1 MDRALMS
8 VPVAGTIIDRYQ
20 VEGTIGAGAMGDVV
34 KATDIDLKRT
44 VAIKILSEVHR
55 DNEELEARFVRE
67 GRAVAAISH
76 NNVVQVFTTGTYD
89 GRPYIAMEF
98 LTGHDLGSLV
108 AQQGPLSSLRAAKAL
123 LDCAHGLKAAAEA
136 GLIHRDVK
144 PANLLML
151 DSGVVKITDFGLA
164 KPIDPKNEPSL
175 TAMGVVVGTPDYIAP
190 EQARGETIDER
201 VDIYALG
208 GTLYY
213 LLVGTPPFRKGNP
226 VDDKYLKVV
235 ARHLQE
241 PAPNPM
247 LVRPEVDGQLARLQL
262 RLMSKKAN
270 ARPNYPELISELT
283 EIVERLDDG
292 ASPSTN
298 PKLRNRHKTGPSAK
312 TPFLGG
318 TGPKTSDLVSVEEED
333 DEDSAAT
340 NVRVPTLP
348 PTANLIA
355 ADSLGDQ
362 SVIARP
368 RRSKL
373 LVTTTILSG
382 LVLLVGV
389 GLFLFG
395 PMPSVHSAP
404 AKKSPDAAPIAT
416 TVIPDAAPPAPIVPQ
431 GMLPLPATDTH
442 PAAYISK
449 SMVTHG
455 EFVALF
461 PNEKTL
467 TQGTKKEPK
476 AERPVVGVKFSTA
489 QAYARTQGGRL
500 PSSAELASALELAD
514 AESAGFETSKV
525 LWEWLEEDGPKAS
538 NHRGETRPRKARGY
552 KNIGFRVVLDR

>member
-1 MDRALMS
+1 MS
-8 VPVAGTIIDRYQ
+8 VPAPGTIIGRYQ

-76 NNVVQVFTTGTYD
+76 SNVVQVFTTGTYD

-123 LDCAHGLKAAAEA
+123 LDCAHGLRAAAEA

-151 DSGVVKITDFGLA
+151 DTGVVKITDFGLA

-226 VDDKYLKVV
+226 TDDKYLKVV

-292 ASPSTN
+292 AARTTN
-298 PKLRNRHKTGPSAK
+298 PNLHSRHQTGPSAK

-348 PTANLIA
+348 PTGSLITTGNLIV

-362 SVIARP
+362 SMIARP

-373 LVTTTILSG
+373 LVTTTVLSG

-431 GMLPLPATDTH
+431 GMLPLPATKTH

-449 SMVTHG
+449 SLVTHA

-467 TQGTKKEPK
+467 TRGSKREPK
-476 AERPVVGVKFSTA
+476 AERPVVGVTFSSA

-500 PSSAELASALELAD
+500 PSSTELASALELAD
-514 AESAGFETSKV
+514 AGSAGSDTSKI
-525 LWEWLEEDGPKAS
+525 LWEWLEGDAPTAG
-538 NHRGETRPRKARGY
+538 RQGEMRPRKPRGY

>member
-1 MDRALMS
+1 MS
-8 VPVAGTIIDRYQ
+8 VPVPGTIIDRYQ

-34 KATDIDLKRT
+34 KATDVDLKRT
-44 VAIKILSEVHR
+44 VAIKILSEIHR

-76 NNVVQVFTTGTYD
+76 SNVVQVFTTGTYD

-123 LDCAHGLKAAAEA
+123 LDCAHGLRAASEA

-190 EQARGETIDER
+190 EQARGEKIDER

-213 LLVGTPPFRKGNP
+213 LLVGKPPFRKGNP
-226 VDDKYLKVV
+226 IDDKYLKVV

-247 LVRPEVDGQLARLQL
+247 LDRPEVDGQLARLQL
-262 RLMSKKAN
+262 RLMSKKAKT
-270 ARPNYPELISELT
+270 RPSYPELISELT

-292 ASPSTN
+292 ATPTTN
-298 PKLRNRHKTGPSAK
+298 PNRQSRRKTGPSAK

-318 TGPKTSDLVSVEEED
+318 SGPKTNDLLSVE
-333 DEDSAAT
+333 DEDLDDSAET
-340 NVRVPTLP
+340 NVRVPTMP
-348 PTANLIA
+348 PTRSPIA

-362 SVIARP
+362 SMLVRP

-373 LVTTTILSG
+373 LVTTTILSA
-382 LVLLVGV
+382 LILLVGA

-395 PMPSVHSAP
+395 PMPSVHSEA
-404 AKKSPDAAPIAT
+404 ANSIADAAPVP
-416 TVIPDAAPPAPIVPQ
+416 TVVTPDATPPAPKIPE
-431 GMLPLPATDTH
+431 GMLPLPASDAH
-442 PAAYISK
+442 PAIYISK
-449 SMVTHG
+449 RMVTHA

-467 TQGTKKEPK
+467 TRGTKKEPK
-476 AERPVVGVKFSTA
+476 AGRPVVGVEFSAA
-489 QAYARTQGGRL
+489 QAFARTQGGRL
-500 PSSAELASALELAD
+500 PSTIELASALGLAGED
-514 AESAGFETSKV
+514 SAGFETSKA
-525 LWEWLEEDGPKAS
+525 LWEWLEEDGPKTG
-538 NHRGETRPRKARGY
+538 NHQGQTRTRKARGY
-552 KNIGFRVVLDR
+552 KNVSFRVVLDR